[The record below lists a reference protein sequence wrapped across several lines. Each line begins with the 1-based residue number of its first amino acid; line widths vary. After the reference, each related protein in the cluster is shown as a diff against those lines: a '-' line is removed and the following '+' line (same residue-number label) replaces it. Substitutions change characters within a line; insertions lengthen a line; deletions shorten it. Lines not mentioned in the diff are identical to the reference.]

1 MIVKII
7 PKSTRIQRA
16 NTLIDGIGQIQNNG
30 VRARSRKEFLISQ
43 HNAQEHPDRSV
54 FISTLLPYTK
64 LNVFIQQR
72 EISIKFLRT
81 RKTKSNLYRCVSR
94 VFPAASQNRRTLY
107 INKKRRGGQG
117 EASVGNPRGPNILG
131 RIKAAKVTSLS
142 NACKTHESFARR
154 EKDTHQ
160 SHFFSFLCACEWCNC
175 VATHS
180 QSNTEIIQ
188 GVVRSTLM
196 SGAQQLK

>member
-1 MIVKII
+1 M
-7 PKSTRIQRA
+7 TRIHGA
-16 NTLIDGIGQIQNNG
+16 NTLIDEIGQIQNNG

-43 HNAQEHPDRSV
+43 RCRCVLSRASRPQR

-107 INKKRRGGQG
+107 INKK
-117 EASVGNPRGPNILG
+117 A
-131 RIKAAKVTSLS
+131 
-142 NACKTHESFARR
+142 ARR
-154 EKDTHQ
+154 PRRSFRWKSAWAKYSRRSHQ
-160 SHFFSFLCACEWCNC
+160 SSKSDKPVECMQN
-175 VATHS
+175 S
-180 QSNTEIIQ
+180 
-188 GVVRSTLM
+188 
-196 SGAQQLK
+196 